1 MTLTEII
8 FWLDLAGLFFA
19 AMVGVTWVAIR
30 DKQELDR

>member
-19 AMVGVTWVAIR
+19 ALVGVTWVAIKDR
-30 DKQELDR
+30 KELDQ